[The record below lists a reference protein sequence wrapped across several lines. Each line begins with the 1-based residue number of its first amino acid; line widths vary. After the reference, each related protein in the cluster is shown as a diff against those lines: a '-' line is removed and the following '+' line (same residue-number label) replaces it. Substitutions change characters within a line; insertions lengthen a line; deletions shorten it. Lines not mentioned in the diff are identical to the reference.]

1 MQMLKYFPSYKSLYP
16 IKLLCLSAV
25 LLAFN
30 ACNPTKYV
38 PANKTLL
45 DKSEI
50 NIDNKRIRKADIK
63 PYIKQE
69 PNKKIFGARFH
80 LGLYNLSNIERT
92 GWPHGWLRRIG
103 EEPVIFDPFSTAKS
117 SEEIESYLFSR
128 GYFNAEVSTDTSTS
142 KQKTDVVYDVM
153 AKEPYRIK
161 RVHYNIRDDNIRK
174 LFFMDTINCLIREG
188 EIYDVDVLQSE
199 RIRLERFIK
208 DMGFYSFSRD
218 HVYFEVDSTVGNR
231 QVDIFYEV
239 RKFLSYSDDNRVIE
253 SEHKRYRINEVY
265 IYTDWNPKVALDEG
279 ASYLAGQDTIYH
291 EGFWFISDR
300 EKHSVKPGVIA
311 QSLYIKPGDLF
322 QLTNMDRSQDHLNS
336 LQSFRLVNIGYSVPG
351 TVEDWE
357 HGELPLD
364 CVIRLTTVTQQEF
377 RVELEGTNS
386 AGNLG
391 GAVNLVYQHKN
402 LFRGAE
408 RLNIKLKGAYETL
421 SEQVSG
427 SRSTQEYGFETS
439 LTLPRF
445 MLPFLE
451 KEEFIKKYNP
461 KTVITAAYN
470 YQKMPV
476 YTRTVA
482 NASFGYNW
490 QGNRFTRHSVYPL
503 QLNVV
508 NLPFIDPEFEMS
520 IDTTSYLA
528 YSYKDV
534 FLLGG
539 NYIYVFNNQNI
550 KKARDYWFIKF
561 TGEVAGNLLS
571 LAYRLGDVEPG
582 EGDNYE
588 IFGQP
593 FAQYARADID
603 LRYNRRLND
612 VSSVVYR
619 GFVGVGIPYGNSKAV
634 PFEKQYFSGGANSI
648 RGWQVRSLGPG
659 SYSPVSRSFFNMTAD
674 IKIEF
679 NAEYRFKLFWI
690 LEGALFLDAGNIWTF
705 YEDEDREG
713 TQFKFDSFYRDLA
726 VGTGTGLRFDL
737 NFVILRADLG
747 MKLRDPQLPDPP
759 RWIPQ
764 RRDLNFRDDFTLHI
778 SIGYPF

>member
-1 MQMLKYFPSYKSLYP
+1 
-16 IKLLCLSAV
+16 
-25 LLAFN
+25 
-30 ACNPTKYV
+30 
-38 PANKTLL
+38 
-45 DKSEI
+45 
-50 NIDNKRIRKADIK
+50 
-63 PYIKQE
+63 
-69 PNKKIFGARFH
+69 
-80 LGLYNLSNIERT
+80 
-92 GWPHGWLRRIG
+92 
-103 EEPVIFDPFSTAKS
+103 
-117 SEEIESYLFSR
+117 
-128 GYFNAEVSTDTSTS
+128 
-142 KQKTDVVYDVM
+142 
-153 AKEPYRIK
+153 
-161 RVHYNIRDDNIRK
+161 
-174 LFFMDTINCLIREG
+174 
-188 EIYDVDVLQSE
+188 
-199 RIRLERFIK
+199 
-208 DMGFYSFSRD
+208 
-218 HVYFEVDSTVGNR
+218 
-231 QVDIFYEV
+231 
-239 RKFLSYSDDNRVIE
+239 
-253 SEHKRYRINEVY
+253 
-265 IYTDWNPKVALDEG
+265 
-279 ASYLAGQDTIYH
+279 
-291 EGFWFISDR
+291 
-300 EKHSVKPGVIA
+300 

-336 LQSFRLVNIGYSVPG
+336 LQSFRLVNIGYSDPG

-445 MLPFLE
+445 FLPFLE

-539 NYIYVFNNQNI
+539 NYIFVFNNQNI
-550 KKARDYWFIKF
+550 KKARDYWFIKL

-603 LRYNRRLND
+603 MRYNRRLND

-619 GFVGVGIPYGNSKAV
+619 GFVGVGVPYGNSRAV

-659 SYSPVSRSFFNMTAD
+659 SYTPVSRTFFNMTAD

-679 NAEYRFKLFWI
+679 NVEYRFKLFWI

-705 YEDEDREG
+705 YEDEDRQG
-713 TQFKFDSFYRDLA
+713 TQFKFNSFLRDLA
-726 VGTGTGLRFDL
+726 VGTGTGMRFDL

-759 RWIPQ
+759 RWILQ

>member
-1 MQMLKYFPSYKSLYP
+1 MLKYFPLYKNLYL
-16 IKLLCLSAV
+16 IKLSY
-25 LLAFN
+25 LLVVAIIFYS
-30 ACNPTKYV
+30 CNPTKYV
-38 PANKTLL
+38 PQDKMLL
-45 DKSEI
+45 NKSEI
-50 NIDNKRIRKADIK
+50 KIDNNRIKKSDLE

-80 LGLYNLSNIERT
+80 LGLYNLSNIEKT
-92 GWPHGWLRRIG
+92 GWPHGWLRKIG
-103 EEPVIFDPFSTAKS
+103 EQPIIFDPFAAGKS
-117 SEEIESYLFSR
+117 SEQIENYLFSK
-128 GYFNAEVSTDTSTS
+128 GYFNADVSNDIFTSR
-142 KQKTDVVYDVM
+142 QKTDVVYEII
-153 AKEPYRIK
+153 AKEPYRVRKVIYDIK
-161 RVHYNIRDDNIRK
+161 DENVRR
-174 LFFMDTINCLIREG
+174 LFFLDTINCLIKSG
-188 EIYDVDVLQSE
+188 EIYDVDVLQNE
-199 RIRLERFIK
+199 RIRLERLIK

-218 HVYFEVDSTVGNR
+218 NIYFEVDSTVGRR

-239 RKFLSYSDDNRVIE
+239 RKFLAYNDDNRINE
-253 SEHKRYRINEVY
+253 SEHRRYRINNVY
-265 IYTDWNPKVALDEG
+265 IYTGWDPKAALDEG
-279 ASYLAGQDTIYH
+279 DDYLSRQDTTFH
-291 EGFWFISDR
+291 GDFHFITDMER
-300 EKHSVKPGVIA
+300 HSVKPGVIV

-322 QLTNMDRSQDHLNS
+322 QVTNMERSQDHLNS
-336 LQSFRLVNIGYSVPG
+336 LQSFRLVSIRYSEPESVQG
-351 TVEDWE
+351 WE
-357 HGELPLD
+357 HSELPLN
-364 CVIRLTTVTQQEF
+364 CIIRLTPVTLQEF

-391 GAVNLVYQHKN
+391 GAINLVYQHKN

-421 SEQVSG
+421 SEKISG
-427 SRSTQEYGFETS
+427 SRSTQEFGFETS

-451 KEEFIKKYNP
+451 KEDFIKKYNP

-490 QGNRFTRHSVYPL
+490 RGNRFTQHSVYPL
-503 QLNVV
+503 QFNVV
-508 NLPFIDPEFEMS
+508 NLPFIDPDFEMS

-539 NYIYVFNNQNI
+539 NYIYVFSNQNI
-550 KKARDYWFIKF
+550 KKSRDYWFIKL
-561 TGEVAGNLLS
+561 TGELAGNLMALG
-571 LAYRLGDVEPG
+571 YRVAGADIAEDG
-582 EGDNYE
+582 SYE

-593 FAQYARADID
+593 FAQYARADVD
-603 LRYNRRLND
+603 MRYNRTLNN
-612 VSSVVYR
+612 VSSIVYR
-619 GFVGVGIPYGNSKAV
+619 GFIGVGIPYGNSKAV

-648 RGWQVRSLGPG
+648 RGWHVRSLGPG
-659 SYSPVSRSFFNMTAD
+659 SYTPVDSSFYNMTAD
-674 IKIEF
+674 IKLEF

-690 LEGALFLDAGNIWTF
+690 LEGAIFLDVGNIWTF

-726 VGTGTGLRFDL
+726 VGTGFGLRFDL
-737 NFVILRADLG
+737 NFVVLRADLG
-747 MKLRDPQLPDPP
+747 MKLRDPQLPDTP
-759 RWIPQ
+759 RWILK
-764 RRDLNFRDDFTLHI
+764 RRKLDFRDDFTLHI

>member
-1 MQMLKYFPSYKSLYP
+1 M
-16 IKLLCLSAV
+16 I
-25 LLAFN
+25 LAFN

-38 PANKTLL
+38 PDNKTLL

-50 NIDNKRIRKADIK
+50 NIDSRRIRKADIR
-63 PYIKQE
+63 PYVKQE

-80 LGLYNLSNIERT
+80 LGLYNLSNIDKT
-92 GWPHGWLRRIG
+92 GWPHSWLRRIG
-103 EEPVIFDPFSTAKS
+103 EEPVIYDPFATATS

-128 GYFNAEVSTDTSTS
+128 GYFNAEVSVDTSTN
-142 KQKTDVVYDVM
+142 KQKTDIVYDVM
-153 AKEPYRIK
+153 AKEPYRIR

-174 LFFMDTINCLIREG
+174 LFFMDTINCLIRQG

-253 SEHKRYRINEVY
+253 SEHKRYRINKVY
-265 IYTDWNPKVALDEG
+265 IFTDWNPKVALDEG
-279 ASYLAGQDTIYH
+279 AAYLARQDTIYH
-291 EGFWFISDR
+291 EGFWFINDR

-336 LQSFRLVNIGYSVPG
+336 LQSFRLVNIGYSDPG
-351 TVEDWE
+351 TVEDWKHSE
-357 HGELPLD
+357 QPLD

-408 RLNIKLKGAYETL
+408 RLNVKLKGAYETL

-550 KKARDYWFIKF
+550 KKARDYWFIKL

-619 GFVGVGIPYGNSKAV
+619 GFVGVGIPYGNSRAV

-659 SYSPVSRSFFNMTAD
+659 SYTPVSSSFFNMTAD

-690 LEGALFLDAGNIWTF
+690 LEGALFLDVGNIWTF

-759 RWIPQ
+759 RWILQ
-764 RRDLNFRDDFTLHI
+764 RRDLSFRDDFTFHI

>member
-1 MQMLKYFPSYKSLYP
+1 MLKYFPSYKRPYIS
-16 IKLLCLSAV
+16 KLLSLLSVV
-25 LLAFN
+25 LILYS
-30 ACNPTKYV
+30 CNPTKYV
-38 PANKTLL
+38 PPDKTLL

-50 NIDNKRIRKADIK
+50 KIESSKIK
-63 PYIKQE
+63 KSNLEPYVKQE

-80 LGLYNLSNIERT
+80 LGLYNLSNIEKT
-92 GWPHGWLRRIG
+92 GWPHSWLRNIG
-103 EEPVIFDPFSTAKS
+103 EEPVIFDPFAASKT
-117 SEEIESYLFSR
+117 SEQIENYLFSK
-128 GYFNAEVSTDTSTS
+128 GYFNAQVSTDIFSQ
-142 KQKTDVVYDVM
+142 KQKTDVTYEVKAND
-153 AKEPYRIK
+153 PYRIRK
-161 RVHYNIRDDNIRK
+161 LIYDIKDEKIRK
-174 LFFMDTINCLIREG
+174 LFFMDTINCLIKTG
-188 EIYDVDVLQSE
+188 EIYDVDVLQNE

-218 HVYFEVDSTVGNR
+218 HIYFEIDSTAGNR

-239 RKFLSYSDDNRVIE
+239 RKFLRYNDGNRIIE
-253 SEHKRYRINEVY
+253 TPHQRYRINNVY
-265 IYTDWNPKVALDEG
+265 IYTDFDPKRALDEG
-279 ASYLAGQDTIYH
+279 DAYLQKQDTT
-291 EGFWFISDR
+291 FINDYYFLTER
-300 EKHSVKPGVIA
+300 EKHSVKPNIIS

-322 QLTNMDRSQDHLNS
+322 QVTNMERSQEHLTS
-336 LQSFRLVNIGYSVPG
+336 LQSFRLVSIRYNEPDNVTG
-351 TVEDWE
+351 WE
-357 HGELPLD
+357 RDEQPLN
-364 CVIRLTTVTQQEF
+364 CIIRLTPVTLQEF

-391 GAVNLVYQHKN
+391 GAVNFVYQHKN

-408 RLNIKLKGAYETL
+408 QLNIKLKGAYETL
-421 SEQVSG
+421 SEQTTG
-427 SRSTQEYGFETS
+427 SQSLQEYGFETS

-451 KEEFIKKYNP
+451 KEGFIKKYNP

-490 QGNRFTRHSVYPL
+490 RGNRFTEHSVYPL

-508 NLPFIDPEFEMS
+508 NLPFIDPAFEMN
-520 IDTTSYLA
+520 IDTSSYLA

-534 FLLGG
+534 FLVGG

-550 KKARDYWFIKF
+550 KKSKDYWFIKM
-561 TGEVAGNLLS
+561 TGEVAGNLMS
-571 LAYRLGDVEPG
+571 LGYSIAGADTVEG
-582 EGDNYE
+582 GSYE

-593 FAQYARADID
+593 FAQYARADMD
-603 LRYNRRLND
+603 VRYNRTLNE

-619 GFVGVGIPYGNSKAV
+619 GFIGVGIPYGNSKAV

-648 RGWQVRSLGPG
+648 RAWNVRSLGPG
-659 SYSPVSRSFFNMTAD
+659 SYTPVDSSFYNMTAD
-674 IKIEF
+674 IKLEF

-690 LEGALFLDAGNIWTF
+690 LEGAMFLDVGNIWTF
-705 YEDEDREG
+705 YEDEDRPG
-713 TQFKFDSFYRDLA
+713 TQFKWNKFYRDLA
-726 VGTGTGLRFDL
+726 VGTGLGLRFDL

-747 MKLRDPQLPDPP
+747 MKLRDPQLPDAP
-759 RWIPQ
+759 RWILQ
-764 RRDLNFRDDFTLHI
+764 RRKLNFRDDFTLNI